1 MFSREHT
8 PPLPSARVR
17 EAGCIFL
24 GKIAMPDFGTLGLG
38 IPSLHGSQCAYED
51 TLKVLR
57 LVDPAGPG
65 DRAYCRQIMDL
76 AKMDVLFPA
85 TAAAHAGA
93 AWPSAGNVRRL
104 MTIGRVTA

>member
-1 MFSREHT
+1 VFSREHT

-57 LVDPAGPG
+57 LVDRQDPVTELIAGRLWTSPRWTCSSRQLRQLTLEQLGLPPA
-65 DRAYCRQIMDL
+65 M
-76 AKMDVLFPA
+76 
-85 TAAAHAGA
+85 
-93 AWPSAGNVRRL
+93 
-104 MTIGRVTA
+104 

>member
-57 LVDPAGPG
+57 LVDRQDPVTEPIAGK
-65 DRAYCRQIMDL
+65 IMDL